1 MRTLTGNPVT
11 AAQPKAHRGLSFVT
25 CLLRN
30 RELWWRLSEREVIGR
45 YRGSILGW
53 GWSLLTP
60 LMMLG
65 VYTFVF
71 STVFKARWGDLE
83 EAGSLGFAINLFAGL
98 ITYNIFA
105 ECATQ
110 APTLILKNVNYV
122 TKVIF
127 PLETLSAVSVAA
139 ALFHACTSTIVL
151 LAFELIAV
159 QNVPLT
165 VLLLP
170 LVWLPFLLGCLAM
183 SWVLSALGV
192 FLRDLGQLIGVAVS
206 MLMFMSAVFY
216 PLSALPA
223 ALQTVLG
230 LNPLVVVIEQSR
242 RVLVQGMAPS
252 AWYVVLGF
260 PLMLGICEISY
271 RLFAKARRGFA
282 DVL

>member
-1 MRTLTGNPVT
+1 MTLKPIRSKQNKP
-11 AAQPKAHRGLSFVT
+11 HRGITFVAS
-25 CLLRN
+25 LVRN

-83 EAGSLGFAINLFAGL
+83 QAGSLGFAINLFAGL

-110 APTLILKNVNYV
+110 APTLILSNVNYV

-139 ALFHACTSTIVL
+139 ALFHGCTSTIVL

-159 QNVPLT
+159 QHVPLT

-183 SWVLSALGV
+183 SWLLSALGV

-216 PLSALPA
+216 PLSALPP
-223 ALQTVLG
+223 ALQTVMG

-242 RVLVQGMAPS
+242 RVLVQGVAPS
-252 AWYVVLGF
+252 ASYVVLGF
-260 PLMLGICEISY
+260 LLMLALCELSY
-271 RLFAKARRGFA
+271 RLFSKARRGFA

>member
-1 MRTLTGNPVT
+1 MTQKQKVRTGINRHGL
-11 AAQPKAHRGLSFVT
+11 LSFVT
-25 CLLRN
+25 SLTN
-30 RELWWRLSEREVIGR
+30 HRELWWRLSEREVIGR
-45 YRGSILGW
+45 YRGSVLGW

-71 STVFKARWGDLE
+71 STVFKARWGDLDQT
-83 EAGSLGFAINLFAGL
+83 GSLGFAINLFAGL

-110 APTLILKNVNYV
+110 APALILGNRNYV

-127 PLETLSAVSVAA
+127 PLEILSAVSIST
-139 ALFHACTSTIVL
+139 ALFHACTSTLVL
-151 LAFELIAV
+151 LIFELIAW
-159 QNVPLT
+159 QKVPVT
-165 VLLLP
+165 VLAIP

-183 SWVLSALGV
+183 SWLVSALGV
-192 FLRDLGQLIGVAVS
+192 FLRDLSQVVGVAVS

-223 ALQTVLG
+223 GLQTL
-230 LNPLVVVIEQSR
+230 LSMNPLVIVIEQSR
-242 RVLVQGMAPS
+242 RVLVQGAAPS
-252 AWYVVLGF
+252 LLYVVLGTV
-260 PLMLGICEISY
+260 LMLTLCEISY
-271 RLFAKARRGFA
+271 RLFNKARRGFA